1 MGPGGPVQEHM
12 QQALDALQN
21 IYGPNFRVEDI
32 IPGFQGLMA
41 RPQSPSAIHT
51 VEPEAAEAEMHPADV
66 GLWDR
71 DVSGRLQRVQR
82 GATGGS
88 EGGLDFS

>member
-1 MGPGGPVQEHM
+1 M
-12 QQALDALQN
+12 QQALDALQS
-21 IYGPNFRVEDI
+21 IYGHSFRIEEI
-32 IPGFQGLMA
+32 IQGFQGLRA

-51 VEPEAAEAEMHPADV
+51 VEPEAAEAELHLADE
-66 GLWDR
+66 GLWNR

-88 EGGLDFS
+88 EGGSDQHF

>member
-1 MGPGGPVQEHM
+1 M
-12 QQALDALQN
+12 QQAFDALQN

-32 IPGFQGLMA
+32 IPTFQGLMA

-51 VEPEAAEAEMHPADV
+51 VELEAAEAAMQPADV